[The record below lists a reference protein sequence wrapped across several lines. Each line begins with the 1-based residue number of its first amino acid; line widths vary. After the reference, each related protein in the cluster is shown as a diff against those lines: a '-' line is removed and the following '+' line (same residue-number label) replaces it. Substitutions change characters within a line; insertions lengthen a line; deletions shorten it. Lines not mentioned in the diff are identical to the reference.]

1 MGIPQNLLAAATVS
15 LVPVRTPLKEL
26 GVVDGVDFIHHGREE
41 AGLSFGRDQQ
51 PVFWEVKIWITKQ
64 LNILLW
70 MKQPANIGVSWCIYV
85 YLQFFLAMLPSNG
98 NLGFISLAV
107 ELWLVADYHFG
118 VAIPQTLVNEG
129 SLVRGWQV
137 YLIESHPNM
146 YPSVLKRSLIE
157 TQRCS
162 SMTFPA
168 VNLRWFR
175 EFPAS
180 YVWWPEASS

>member
-1 MGIPQNLLAAATVS
+1 
-15 LVPVRTPLKEL
+15 
-26 GVVDGVDFIHHGREE
+26 
-41 AGLSFGRDQQ
+41 
-51 PVFWEVKIWITKQ
+51 
-64 LNILLW
+64 
-70 MKQPANIGVSWCIYV
+70 
-85 YLQFFLAMLPSNG
+85 MLPSDG

-157 TQRCS
+157 TQLCS

-168 VNLRWFR
+168 VNLHFVRFFSHIFPPSRIFTCSMKKFGFPSKTAIVWHRVGQLAVRTLAAAPHILDAMTSKLSFAAWSALFR
-175 EFPAS
+175 KYRDTWKHRCKKEKLLYPS
-180 YVWWPEASS
+180 KVDI